1 MQIAQVIEVIQLL
14 QVIQVQRICESS
26 FFRLGSRSKMR
37 GKAARN
43 FFASMTRQ
51 WLLVATI
58 SANLSSHNCSLVE
71 KKSSSVPFALTVT
84 LFLHLSFFDQLENFP
99 FATFSIITAQGKRDL
114 QVHNP
119 QSTILN
125 PQSTI
130 HITIHVLTKDISA
143 RACMWWF
150 NLREEEIDS
159 LLGFSILLV
168 W

>member
-1 MQIAQVIEVIQLL
+1 M
-14 QVIQVQRICESS
+14 
-26 FFRLGSRSKMR
+26 SRVFSDWVAGAKWE
-37 GKAARN
+37 ARQQGT
-43 FFASMTRQ
+43 SLRQ
-51 WLLVATI
+51 WQDSGSWLRPSLRTSHHIIVHSWKRNPVQSLLPNSNTFLAFKLFWSTRKLPLCHI
-58 SANLSSHNCSLVE
+58 QHHNCARKEGPPSPH
-71 KKSSSVPFALTVT
+71 K
-84 LFLHLSFFDQLENFP
+84 
-99 FATFSIITAQGKRDL
+99 
-114 QVHNP
+114 

-168 W
+168 WWNNFG